1 MVLRELSKLHMFKR
15 VPKGDLKRF
24 IELSKPINYGIGDCI
39 CRQGEQATNAMLL
52 VSGRLEVS
60 IQTDSTVKHIGVIH
74 PGEIFGEQGLFHS
87 KGKRNATVLANRPS
101 QCLTLT
107 PDVMRLSHD
116 NKAIGALERHLIATM
131 ARRIRSTNKA
141 IQVVWKDAE
150 QEEMRQKSNSQETK
164 KTDQEDKGGSI
175 LNKLRNLF
183 GGK

>member
-1 MVLRELSKLHMFKR
+1 MFKKVPKSDLARLTELSTA
-15 VPKGDLKRF
+15 
-24 IELSKPINYGIGDCI
+24 SNYGIGDCI

-60 IQTDSTVKHIGVIH
+60 IQTDSSVKHIGVIH

-107 PDVMRLSHD
+107 PDIMRLSHD
-116 NKAIGALERHLIATM
+116 NEAIGALERHLIATM

-141 IQVVWKDAE
+141 IQLVWKDAQ
-150 QEEMRQKSNSQETK
+150 QEEDRKNAKKVNDNSSQEEK
-164 KTDQEDKGGSI
+164 SGSI
-175 LNKLRNLF
+175 LTKLRSLF